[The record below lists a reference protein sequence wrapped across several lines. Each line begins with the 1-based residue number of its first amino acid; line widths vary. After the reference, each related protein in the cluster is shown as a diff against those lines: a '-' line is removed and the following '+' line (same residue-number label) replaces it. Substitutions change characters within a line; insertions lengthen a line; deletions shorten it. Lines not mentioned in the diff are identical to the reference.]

1 MSEQKVVIQFA
12 VKSTREVK
20 APSEIFVGFVKE
32 SSKNVWIFHLTGE
45 KSRTIKHLHK
55 DKWVLFNSL
64 LGARAHLKSII
75 ESDKAVLD
83 MAALELQKKIDAL
96 NEVLP

>member
-1 MSEQKVVIQFA
+1 MSEEKVTIQFA
-12 VKSTREVK
+12 VKSTREVV
-20 APSEIFVGFVKE
+20 APSEIFTGFVKR
-32 SSKNVWIFHLTGE
+32 SSKNVWVFHLTGE

-64 LGARAHLKSII
+64 LGARAHLKSIL
-75 ESDKAVLD
+75 EAEKAILD
-83 MAALELQKKIDAL
+83 LAASSLQEKIDSL